1 MTEAAQDR
9 APTMVSIAQDL
20 IDKATTITPAE
31 RRDLLQ
37 KALTHQQRYETREQY
52 FTFVKV
58 CLPYLIS
65 ILTLIAGVTLV
76 LSGQERAG
84 ISLLTSAGL
93 VGGGTVGVGR
103 VLDARKAKNAKDARP
118 AE

>member
-1 MTEAAQDR
+1 MA
-9 APTMVSIAQDL
+9 SIAQDL

-31 RRDLLQ
+31 RRDLLN

-65 ILTLIAGVTLV
+65 ILTLLAGVALI
-76 LSGQERAG
+76 LSGHEKAG

-93 VGGGTVGVGR
+93 AGGGTVGIGR
-103 VLDARKAKNAKDARP
+103 VLDARKAKNAKDIP
-118 AE
+118 TAE